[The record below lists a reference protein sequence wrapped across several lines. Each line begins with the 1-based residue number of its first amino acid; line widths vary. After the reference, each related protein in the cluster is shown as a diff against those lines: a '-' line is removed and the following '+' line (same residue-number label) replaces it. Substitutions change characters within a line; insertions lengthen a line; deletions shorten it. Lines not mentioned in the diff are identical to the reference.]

1 MVKNSVLLLIL
12 LFQINLIKA
21 QQDSNFYQPPPWAKK
36 QIWYQIFVERF
47 NNGDPTNDP
56 LPHNISS
63 STDFRPVPGNWEV
76 TPWTN
81 NWYET

>member
-56 LPHNISS
+56 
-63 STDFRPVPGNWEV
+63 
-76 TPWTN
+76 
-81 NWYET
+81 